1 MLRRYYG
8 KISKLPINEFFGH
21 DGELVVDDITGKV
34 YVMDGVTL
42 GGTELVGA
50 TPRFGTTPP
59 VNPTPG
65 ALWYDPESGRTY
77 IYYQS
82 QWVDAAPNTTY
93 TLPHASPSTLG
104 GIKVGLGLAIDNE
117 GVVTA
122 NSHTPSELI
131 NGEYTLNLSS
141 DGWVRF
147 PEINATGAAIAPID
161 DGISLGTDTGNVS
174 IWPGESQWHFN
185 TDGNLTTPSG
195 MTIGSSGFIGQGY
208 GIQGVVNQRLSVS
221 SKGIDGSSALLWG
234 ETYDEM
240 GGLISLVNVD
250 NSGVSFYTGN
260 VSVGPPNIFYF
271 DMDGNLLL
279 PPNSTISSQADDLSL
294 YAEGNV
300 NITSKGHKF
309 IFDTDTVGRF
319 IMPPS
324 GVIAGHGTA
333 GNGLNIF
340 VGNTTTE
347 VGKTW
352 NFSTAG
358 NLSLPGEGN
367 ITSTSGNVHII
378 GNILANTV
386 FASSG
391 FASGFK
397 FSNIGGTQDVTGLF
411 HFNNVNQLILQHQ
424 GNIGVRINANGSTVI
439 DNIKNTN
446 LTSIDMI
453 VANASVENLK
463 SNFISA
469 GTGNSKGY
477 KFFDIS
483 EGQTST
489 GIIHN
494 SDLNQIQIIHESN
507 IGFVLNSNGSSII
520 SNTFAFSPT
529 GIITIPSNGRINYSN
544 GQSILSNITG
554 NGNTNTHTSS
564 NPPLTPATGQLWY
577 DTNSGKIFVYLTDA
591 WVDTSPANSPVTDRL
606 VNGSS
611 EAVLAGDGALILSN
625 IIEWADNTGL
635 QVGSAFWHF
644 NTNGN
649 ISLPIGGDILDS
661 DGNSVLGAV
670 GSSYDDNN
678 VAAYLPT
685 NNIIIGLI
693 ANANVQAHSINT
705 ILSNL
710 AVQTGNSVVQQ
721 NTINYLLANTV
732 SQQANISSLRANITG
747 ANAAIVTANVG
758 MKSYVDTTVNNY
770 SGYWIANAEVQI
782 ARINDIYSNLSAQLS
797 NSTIQQNT
805 IDYLLA
811 NTVSQ
816 QANISSLRANITG
829 ANAAIVTAN
838 VGMKSYVDTTV
849 NNYSGYW
856 IANAEVQIARINDIY
871 SNLSAQLSNSTIQ
884 QNTIDYLLAN
894 TVSQQANIS
903 SLRANITGAN
913 AAIVTANVGMKLYV
927 DNVTASWIANAEV
940 QIARINDIY
949 SNISVQIG
957 NSTAQQNTIDY
968 LLANTVAQENSIS
981 SLRANVVAAN
991 SVISTKTVY
1000 SNSNVAAYMPTY
1012 SGSIGGTITVGA
1024 ILQAPQYTKASN
1036 ATGTVGQICWDSNYI
1051 YVCTATNT
1059 WKRVAL
1065 TGGY

>member
-732 SQQANISSLRANITG
+732 SQQANISSLRANITA
-747 ANAAIVTANVG
+747 ANAAILTANVG
-758 MKSYVDTTVNNY
+758 MKLYVDNVTA
-770 SGYWIANAEVQI
+770 SCI
-782 ARINDIYSNLSAQLS
+782 
-797 NSTIQQNT
+797 
-805 IDYLLA
+805 
-811 NTVSQ
+811 
-816 QANISSLRANITG
+816 
-829 ANAAIVTAN
+829 ANAAIQAD
-838 VGMKSYVDTTV
+838 Y
-849 NNYSGYW
+849 
-856 IANAEVQIARINDIY
+856 INDIY